1 MKVSM
6 DGLRKRLAQDYNSL
20 TRKLNKS
27 IEDTKTYNDFDPEI
41 TIGIDE
47 IQREMEGLKI
57 GIATLL
63 SMYQEGE
70 DGFDYLDIPLEDFN
84 PDGEE

>member
-41 TIGIDE
+41 TIGIDG
-47 IQREMEGLKI
+47 IQSEMEGLKI

-63 SMYQEGE
+63 SIYQEGE
-70 DGFDYLDIPLEDFN
+70 GGFDYLDIPLEDFN
-84 PDGEE
+84 PDED

>member
-1 MKVSM
+1 MEVSM
-6 DGLRKRLAQDYNSL
+6 DGLRKRLAQNYNSL

-27 IEDTKTYNDFDPEI
+27 IEDTKSYNGSV
-41 TIGIDE
+41 TLSIDE
-47 IQREMEGLKI
+47 IQREIDGLKT

-70 DGFDYLDIPLEDFN
+70 GGFDCSDILLEDFN
-84 PDGEE
+84 SEEE

>member
-1 MKVSM
+1 MDVSM
-6 DGLRKRLAQDYNSL
+6 DGLRKRLAQNYNSL

-27 IEDTKTYNDFDPEI
+27 IEETKTYNDFDPQI
-41 TIGIDE
+41 TISIDE
-47 IQREMEGLKI
+47 IQREMEGIKI

-70 DGFDYLDIPLEDFN
+70 GGFDYLDILLEDFN
-84 PDGEE
+84 PEEG

>member
-1 MKVSM
+1 MKVNM

-20 TRKLNKS
+20 VRKLNKY
-27 IEDTKTYNDFDPEI
+27 IEETKTYNEFDPEI
-41 TIGIDE
+41 TICIDE

-57 GIATLL
+57 GIGTLL

-70 DGFDYLDIPLEDFN
+70 GGFDCLDILLEDFN
-84 PDGEE
+84 SEEE